1 MHWPT
6 LQTITQD
13 LHSMESPSLATLLSM
28 ACLWVSGILFFLPVG
43 LPYATADLL
52 PSATDCLLGHTML
65 TVNCLNP
72 FLDLQLTLPW
82 VISSWGPSRAI
93 VYSPY
98 FMVSGPT
105 GLLSKC
111 PIERPSCP
119 VPSPLPGETVRFSA
133 IFSLGVGVSRSHIGW
148 WVSL

>member
-6 LQTITQD
+6 LQAITQG

-65 TVNCLNP
+65 TITAS
-72 FLDLQLTLPW
+72 TL
-82 VISSWGPSRAI
+82 SW
-93 VYSPY
+93 
-98 FMVSGPT
+98 
-105 GLLSKC
+105 
-111 PIERPSCP
+111 
-119 VPSPLPGETVRFSA
+119 
-133 IFSLGVGVSRSHIGW
+133 IFSSLYLGSYQAGDLLGPLCILPTLWSQVLRVF
-148 WVSL
+148 SLNAPLKDPHVLFPLLFLVKQSGFQPSSV